1 MRAKGKKPVME
12 IIEECDEINWH
23 RREAYYIRKFQKQGC
38 KLFNRYRGV
47 KRRTDS
53 IFRSEVHQILLEAK
67 YYRLPDNPIEIRVGL
82 RDNEY
87 WGVDGN
93 RINNIYRYRTN
104 SQVSLAHYSVN
115 INGQAYLIP
124 KQSYLYKMQMRDLPI
139 LPAHFVPADK
149 FL

>member
-1 MRAKGKKPVME
+1 MKAKGKKPVME
-12 IIEECDEINWH
+12 IIEECDEIHWH
-23 RREAYYIRKFQKQGC
+23 RREEYYIRKFQKLGC

-67 YYRLPDNPIEIRVGL
+67 YYRLPDNPVEIRVGL

-93 RINNIYRYRTN
+93 RINNVYRLC
-104 SQVSLAHYSVN
+104 SLSHYYVK
-115 INGQAYLIP
+115 IEGQAYLIP
-124 KQSYLYKMQMRDLPI
+124 KQSYLYKMQVRDLPI
-139 LPAHFVPADK
+139 LPAHFFPADK
-149 FL
+149 FI